1 MFFLRRYGLTMI
13 DQLPDQPRKG
23 RGAVGNKV
31 GRFESQDRVRIDDG
45 WWQAEEEEFSRRLV
59 TELNPDASR
68 TILTRNT
75 SPDIPFD
82 RSINP
87 YKGCEHGCIYCFA
100 RPTHSYLSLSPG
112 LDFETKIFFK
122 SNPAELLEKD
132 LRKKKYKCAAIAL
145 GVNTDAYQPAEKELG
160 VTREIL
166 QVLHDYNHPVSIITK
181 SARILR
187 DLDLLAPMG
196 SKNLAHVMIS
206 ITTLDPGLARI
217 MEPRA
222 SSPAN
227 RLKAMRELNEAG
239 VPTGVLASPMIP
251 AINDME
257 LEAILEAAAGAGAVQ
272 AGYIFLRIPN
282 ELTELFEDWL
292 RAHFPDRA
300 ERVVSLIRQSRGGG
314 LNSARFGERM
324 RGTGAY
330 ADMLN
335 KRFKVACRKFGISRR
350 NENWE
355 FDTSLFQPPPR
366 AGDQMALL

>member
-1 MFFLRRYGLTMI
+1 M
-13 DQLPDQPRKG
+13 D
-23 RGAVGNKV
+23 
-31 GRFESQDRVRIDDG
+31 
-45 WWQAEEEEFSRRLV
+45 EEEELSRQLV
-59 TELNPDASR
+59 TELTPDASR
-68 TILTRNT
+68 TILTRNS

-122 SNPAELLEKD
+122 SDPAALLEKE
-132 LRKKKYKCAAIAL
+132 LRKPNYKCEAIAL

-181 SARILR
+181 SSRILR

-196 SKNLAHVMIS
+196 QKNLAHVMIS
-206 ITTLDPGLARI
+206 ITTLDPGLARV

-227 RLKAMRELNEAG
+227 RVKAMKALNAAG
-239 VPTGVLASPMIP
+239 VHTGLLASPMIP

-257 LEAILEAAAGAGAVQ
+257 LEAILEAAAEAGAVQ
-272 AGYIFLRIPN
+272 AGYIFLRLPN
-282 ELTELFEDWL
+282 ELKEFFEDWL
-292 RAHFPDRA
+292 RTHFPDRA
-300 ERVVSLIRQSRGGG
+300 DRVLSLIRQCRDGG
-314 LNSARFGERM
+314 LNSSQFGERM

-335 KRFKVACRKFGISRR
+335 KRFKVACKKLGISRR
-350 NENWE
+350 NETWE
-355 FDTSLFQPPPR
+355 FDTTLFQPPPR
-366 AGDQMALL
+366 AGDQMELL